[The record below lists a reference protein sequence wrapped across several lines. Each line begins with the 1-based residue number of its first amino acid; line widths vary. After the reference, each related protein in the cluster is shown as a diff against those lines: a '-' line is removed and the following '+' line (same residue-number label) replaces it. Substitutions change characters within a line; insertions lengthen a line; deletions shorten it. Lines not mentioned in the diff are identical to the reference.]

1 MLKKK
6 NWANF
11 QRIIDLFTQII
22 VTKLSKIWV
31 WDPRSGIRKKPI
43 LDPGS
48 RGQKRHRI
56 RIRNTA
62 KFCITFGAIILNEAQ
77 VGSYVPAEQ
86 ATFRIPDRILSRV
99 SNRDSLQTNS
109 STVSLFHS

>member
-1 MLKKK
+1 MGLG
-6 NWANF
+6 
-11 QRIIDLFTQII
+11 
-22 VTKLSKIWV
+22 SE
-31 WDPRSGIRKKPI
+31 IRKKHI
-43 LDPGS
+43 QDPGS
-48 RGQKRHRI
+48 RGQKGTGSRI
-56 RIRNTA
+56 RIHNTA
-62 KFCITFGAIILNEAQ
+62 KFCITFGAMILNEAQ

>member
-1 MLKKK
+1 MSLG
-6 NWANF
+6 
-11 QRIIDLFTQII
+11 
-22 VTKLSKIWV
+22 
-31 WDPRSGIRKKPI
+31 SGIRKKPI
-43 LDPGS
+43 PDPGS
-48 RGQKRHRI
+48 RGQKGPGSWI

-62 KFCITFGAIILNEAQ
+62 KFSITFGAIILNEAQ

-109 STVSLFHS
+109 STVILSRFSLQLSPP